1 MLNVKDSFLILFL
14 IALDQ
19 IIKFLITDRI
29 IIIFKFPFINYSENY
44 GAAFSLFE
52 NERIFLIIASLVI
65 IGFVIYYYSKYK
77 NLQLGLSLI
86 LAGAISNLIDRI
98 FRGYIVDFINVGI
111 WPVFNL
117 ADVYNFI
124 GVLMIIF
131 VLKKESLKKLLKKIK
146 KE

>member
-1 MLNVKDSFLILFL
+1 MKNSFLILFL
-14 IALDQ
+14 ISLDQ

-52 NERIFLIIASLVI
+52 NERIFLIIASLVV
-65 IGFVIYYYSKYK
+65 IGFVIYYFKYK
-77 NLQLGLSLI
+77 NLQLGLSLV

-131 VLKKESLKKLLKKIK
+131 VLKKRKS
-146 KE
+146 

>member
-1 MLNVKDSFLILFL
+1 MLNVKNSFLILFL
-14 IALDQ
+14 ISLDQ

-77 NLQLGLSLI
+77 SLQLGLSLV

-117 ADVYNFI
+117 ADMYNVA
-124 GVLMIIF
+124 GVLMVIF
-131 VLKKESLKKLLKKIK
+131 LLKKESLKKLLKK
-146 KE
+146 

>member
-1 MLNVKDSFLILFL
+1 MKNSFLILFL
-14 IALDQ
+14 ISLDQ

-52 NERIFLIIASLVI
+52 NERIFLIIASLVV
-65 IGFVIYYYSKYK
+65 IGFVIYYFKYK
-77 NLQLGLSLI
+77 NLQLGLSLV

-117 ADVYNFI
+117 ADMYNVA
-124 GVLMIIF
+124 GVLMVIF
-131 VLKKESLKKLLKKIK
+131 LLKKESLKKLLKK
-146 KE
+146 

>member
-1 MLNVKDSFLILFL
+1 MKNSFLILFL
-14 IALDQ
+14 ISLDQ

-52 NERIFLIIASLVI
+52 NERIFLIIASLVV
-65 IGFVIYYYSKYK
+65 IGFVIYYFKYK
-77 NLQLGLSLI
+77 NLQLGLSLV

-117 ADVYNFI
+117 ADMYNVA
-124 GVLMIIF
+124 GVLMVI
-131 VLKKESLKKLLKKIK
+131 LLLRKESLKKLLKK
-146 KE
+146 

>member
-1 MLNVKDSFLILFL
+1 MKNSFLILFL
-14 IALDQ
+14 ISLDQ

-77 NLQLGLSLI
+77 SLQLGLSLV

-117 ADVYNFI
+117 ADMYNVA
-124 GVLMIIF
+124 GVLMVIF
-131 VLKKESLKKLLKKIK
+131 LLKKESLKKLLKK
-146 KE
+146 

>member
-1 MLNVKDSFLILFL
+1 MKNSFLILFL
-14 IALDQ
+14 ISLDQ

-29 IIIFKFPFINYSENY
+29 IIRFKFPFINYSENY

-77 NLQLGLSLI
+77 SLQLGLSLV

-117 ADVYNFI
+117 ADMYNVA
-124 GVLMIIF
+124 GVLM
-131 VLKKESLKKLLKKIK
+131 VTLLLRKESLKKLLKK
-146 KE
+146 

>member
-1 MLNVKDSFLILFL
+1 VKDSFLILFL

-131 VLKKESLKKLLKKIK
+131 VLKKRKS
-146 KE
+146 

>member
-1 MLNVKDSFLILFL
+1 LLNVKDSFLILFL

-131 VLKKESLKKLLKKIK
+131 VLKKRKS
-146 KE
+146 

>member
-1 MLNVKDSFLILFL
+1 MKDSFLILFL

-131 VLKKESLKKLLKKIK
+131 VLKKRKS
-146 KE
+146 